1 MRASLDVT
9 ENSCLE
15 AAGRTHLELVH
26 RPPGVLPPTI
36 VERKAALSPDHHLA
50 PADHGLNGFLLFVQ
64 SPRTAAGLSI
74 DARAAAVLGL
84 ALRKEIALLPIAAEK
99 IPRLGAVD
107 VREGDSAARE
117 RCAGDPV
124 GEVVNQ
130 EFLRRGKE
138 PVAAR
143 YEVDGLHGWT
153 TKDGF
158 LTRRGE
164 EINEEENGAEERRE
178 AQGREDGVRVGEACD
193 ICIYIYI
200 YIYIYVGNGRAE

>member
-9 ENSCLE
+9 ENSSLE
-15 AAGRTHLELVH
+15 AAGRTHFELVH

-84 ALRKEIALLPIAAEK
+84 ALRKEIALLSIAAEK

-107 VREGDSAARE
+107 IGEGDSAARE
-117 RCAGDPV
+117 PCAGNAV
-124 GEVVNQ
+124 GEVVDH

-138 PVAAR
+138 PVTTR
-143 YEVDGLHGWT
+143 NDVDGIHGRLKT
-153 TKDGF
+153 
-158 LTRRGE
+158 
-164 EINEEENGAEERRE
+164 
-178 AQGREDGVRVGEACD
+178 VS
-193 ICIYIYI
+193 
-200 YIYIYVGNGRAE
+200 